1 MPVALAHDQSLTRAD
16 FQGLLVGF
24 CRHKWRAMMVQ
35 LKTDVHKARGGSDFD
50 KMRELLAS
58 FSVLREDMQGR
69 GVV

>member
-1 MPVALAHDQSLTRAD
+1 
-16 FQGLLVGF
+16 LVGF

-35 LKTDVHKARGGSDFD
+35 LKTDVHKARGGSDLE

-58 FSVLREDMQGR
+58 FSVLREDMQNR